1 MIYVFTRETKPT
13 IPSTIEYSFVFNG
26 KNCSFSVDK
35 SYLKPNIDIK
45 TIVYT
50 PTPDWQPNT
59 EYYTF
64 CEKIIRD
71 IIYKMA
77 NNEIKISNKITINI
91 NVKFIDYEV
100 LEAE

>member
-35 SYLKPNIDIK
+35 SYLKPNIEIK
-45 TIVYT
+45 TIVFT

-64 CEKIIRD
+64 CKDIIRD
-71 IIYKMA
+71 IVYKIA
-77 NNEIKISNKITINI
+77 NKEIKISDEIKIDAKI
-91 NVKFIDYEV
+91 KFTDYTV